1 MVTRG
6 SGPPFAE
13 FVATLGADDK
23 ELTAGLR
30 KAETDT
36 KRAAGVMQANLDT
49 VGFASVSASR
59 GVNTLTTSTGKLQ
72 TSSVG
77 ATTALQGLG
86 IAAGATGS
94 QALGLATQFAVVAS
108 SADELALSLTGAGK
122 TGAALLKVLGPIA
135 IAVTVIGVALSV
147 LKSKS
152 DAAWDSMD
160 RAKKVREE
168 AIKPLLLELKKLE
181 DQQGVRLGFLSQD
194 RAGRREIGR
203 ISADQE
209 EFKIR
214 ARILELKNLEAE
226 LAKKAQTDDQRKL
239 KHLAAVATHRQ
250 RLLQQIQRER
260 TQEEAIATAKQQS
273 LAADRAARGV
283 EAQQALSRKQGLTSA
298 VQQLL
303 IRTGTAAST
312 FISDPIAKRLAEL
325 GETLNRRPPE
335 STTGSFGLLR
345 IQSPLDAVRGGEV
358 IGRQQL
364 TTAEQHKEVSTR
376 ELAVAQEA
384 RELLK
389 EILRVTLLGNVTPEQ
404 ALRISGGVD

>member
-1 MVTRG
+1 M
-6 SGPPFAE
+6 
-13 FVATLGADDK
+13 ATLGADDK

-36 KRAAGVMQANLDT
+36 KRSAGVMQANLDK
-49 VGFASVSASR
+49 VGFASVSASG

-135 IAVTVIGVALSV
+135 IVVTGIGVALTV
-147 LKSKS
+147 MKRKS
-152 DAAWDSMD
+152 DAAWDSME

-168 AIKPLLLELKKLE
+168 AIAPLILELKKLE

-214 ARILELKNLEAE
+214 ARILQLKTLEAE
-226 LAKKAQTDDQRKL
+226 LAKKAQTDDERRL

-260 TQEEAIATAKQQS
+260 RQEEAIASAKQQQ
-273 LAADRAARGV
+273 LDADRAARGL
-283 EAQQALSRKQGLTSA
+283 EAQQALSRKQGLTAA

-312 FISDPIAKRLAEL
+312 FISDPIGKRIAKL
-325 GETLNRRPPE
+325 GEILNQRPPE
-335 STTGSFGLLR
+335 STTGTFGLLSV
-345 IQSPLDAVRGGEV
+345 QSPLGGVRGGEV

-364 TTAEQHKEVSTR
+364 TTSEQHKDISAR
-376 ELAVAQEA
+376 HLLVAEQ
-384 RELLK
+384 
-389 EILRVTLLGNVTPEQ
+389 LRDLFKDIIRGTNIRNLTPEQ
-404 ALRISGGVD
+404 VLRISGGA